1 MVKINLPNFVTIGLM
16 AVIGTVALKFGLGAI
31 GIKPTW
37 L

>member
-31 GIKPTW
+31 GIKPSW